1 MKKVN
6 DSMYYAEVPESSSD
20 FNETFFLVVT
30 LIVFLSDSDCFNLLL
45 AWLSSDISGFSL
57 TFSIW
62 SSSNT
67 FLASTST
74 DAFSEEIHGHFF
86 SCA

>member
-20 FNETFFLVVT
+20 FNETFFFVVT
-30 LIVFLSDSDCFNLLL
+30 LIVCLSDSDCFNLLL

-67 FLASTST
+67 VLAFTST
-74 DAFSEEIHGHFF
+74 DAFSEEIKSPCF
-86 SCA
+86 SCK